1 MPLHDTDAF
10 VLRTFTLKE
19 ADKICVFLTR
29 EAGKLRGVAKG
40 ARRLRSKFG
49 ASLEP
54 FTEVQL
60 TYFLNESRELV
71 SLSNC
76 EIVQSHFAAGISS
89 ERLGVLH
96 YLAEL
101 LMEFMPD
108 HEPNERVYRLVSAS
122 IEALKAAADA
132 QLGALT
138 RYFEIWLLKLGGFL
152 ADTRR
157 CGVCETGF
165 RPDETI
171 WLNND
176 GSPRC
181 YNCSGGAGDQI
192 LPATRRLLAEMLAQS
207 PVKLLAATRDAAAL
221 AQIGAITNKLISRVL
236 ERELKSYEFLDRL
249 RPAESATT
257 GC

>member
-54 FTEVQL
+54 FTEVRL
-60 TYFLNESRELV
+60 TYFLNENRELV

-101 LMEFMPD
+101 LLEFLPD
-108 HEPNERVYRLVSAS
+108 HEPNERVYRLVGAS
-122 IEALKAAADA
+122 IDALKAAADA

-138 RYFEIWLLKLGGFL
+138 RYFEVWLLKLGGFL

-157 CGVCETGF
+157 CGICETVF
-165 RPDETI
+165 RADETI
-171 WLNND
+171 WLNKD
-176 GSPRC
+176 GAPRC
-181 YNCSGGAGDQI
+181 YNCSGGAGDEVP
-192 LPATRRLLAEMLAQS
+192 PATRRLLAEMLAQS
-207 PVKLLAATRDAAAL
+207 PTKFLATIRDATAL
-221 AQIGAITNKLISRVL
+221 AQISAITNKLISRVL
-236 ERELKSYEFLDRL
+236 ERELRSYELLDRL
-249 RPAESATT
+249 RPAET
-257 GC
+257 G

>member
-76 EIVQSHFAAGISS
+76 EILRSHFAAGISS

-101 LMEFMPD
+101 LLEFLPD

-122 IEALKAAADA
+122 IETLKAAADA
-132 QLGALT
+132 QLATLT
-138 RYFEIWLLKLGGFL
+138 RYFEVWLLKLGGFL
-152 ADTRR
+152 ADLRR
-157 CGVCETGF
+157 CGVCGTVFAAG
-165 RPDETI
+165 ETI

-181 YNCSGGAGDQI
+181 YKCSGGAGDE
-192 LPATRRLLAEMLAQS
+192 LPPATRLLLAEILAQS
-207 PVKLLAATRDAAAL
+207 PARFLETARDTTAL
-221 AQIGAITNKLISRVL
+221 AQISALTNRLISRVL
-236 ERELKSYEFLDRL
+236 ERKLKSYELLDRL
-249 RPAESATT
+249 RPAEL
-257 GC
+257 GIRD

>member
-29 EAGKLRGVAKG
+29 AAGKLRGVAKG

-60 TYFLNESRELV
+60 TYFLNENRELV

-76 EIVQSHFAAGISS
+76 EILQSHFAAGISS

-101 LMEFMPD
+101 LIEFMPD
-108 HEPNERVYRLVSAS
+108 HEPNEKVYRLVSAS
-122 IEALKAAADA
+122 IQALKTAEDG
-132 QLGALT
+132 QLAALT
-138 RYFEIWLLKLGGFL
+138 RYFEVWLLKLGGFL

-157 CGVCETGF
+157 CGLCASVFGAG
-165 RPDETI
+165 ETI

-181 YNCSGGAGDQI
+181 YNCGGGAGDA
-192 LPATRRLLAEMLAQS
+192 LPPATRRLLAELLAQA
-207 PVKLLAATRDAAAL
+207 PAKFLETARDGATL

-236 ERELKSYEFLDRL
+236 ERKLKSYELLDRL
-249 RPAESATT
+249 RPAEGAL
-257 GC
+257 GVP

>member
-60 TYFLNESRELV
+60 TYFLNENRELV

-101 LMEFMPD
+101 LIEFIPD
-108 HEPNERVYRLVSAS
+108 HEPNEKIYRLVGAS
-122 IEALKAAADA
+122 VEVLKTAQDA
-132 QLGALT
+132 QLATLT
-138 RYFEIWLLKLGGFL
+138 RYFEVWLLKLGGFL

-157 CGVCETGF
+157 CGMCQTVF
-165 RPDETI
+165 RADEAL
-171 WLNND
+171 WLNKD
-176 GSPRC
+176 GAPRC
-181 YNCSGGAGDQI
+181 YDCSGGAGDQM
-192 LPATRRLLAEMLAQS
+192 LPTARRLLAEILAQS
-207 PVKLLAATRDAAAL
+207 PAKFLATARDAATL
-221 AQIGAITNKLISRVL
+221 AQISAITNRLISRVL
-236 ERELKSYEFLDRL
+236 ERDLKSYELLDRL
-249 RPAESATT
+249 RPAEI
-257 GC
+257 GIRD